1 MQSARLGVDY
11 TPNADQ
17 GLSFVA
23 MQPTHLRSRHGCWIL
38 ALRRL
43 GDVVLRYIAIIAC
56 AASLVSCAT
65 KYQDMG
71 FTGGVAAEPVM
82 TDVYR
87 ITARGNGY
95 TSADRVQDFVLLKA
109 AETTLAA
116 GGNYFVVIDEK
127 DRTNIINGQTP
138 GTVQTNVVG
147 HTAFTTYSPGV
158 NYNIVKPGEALMIRV
173 LRLKQG
179 ETPPSGAFP
188 AQDIANTIGPRLKQQ
203 T

>member
-1 MQSARLGVDY
+1 VPGLPHHRNRPSCPPVIVVGYSFCGV
-11 TPNADQ
+11 
-17 GLSFVA
+17 
-23 MQPTHLRSRHGCWIL
+23 W
-38 ALRRL
+38 
-43 GDVVLRYIAIIAC
+43 GDVVLRYIVIIAC
-56 AASLVSCAT
+56 AALLVGCAT

-87 ITARGNGY
+87 IIARGNGY

-109 AETTLAA
+109 AETTLSA

-127 DRTNIINGQTP
+127 DRTNVISGQTP
-138 GTVQTNVVG
+138 GTMQTNVIG
-147 HTAFTTYSPGV
+147 HSAFTTYSPGV

-173 LRLKQG
+173 LRLKPG
-179 ETPPSGAFP
+179 EAPPPGAFP
-188 AQDIANTIGPRLKQQ
+188 AQDIANTIGPRLRPQ